1 MSPPGEKSTLS
12 KQQGADETAAL
23 LSGSDSGSSTASY
36 SSVDAVQ
43 KSTFAS
49 FLVDDIDYSAEE
61 EGQVVKILD
70 RRLMPFILLTTFVLN
85 MDRTNNSNA
94 ISDNL
99 PGDLGFSIDVVN
111 TATAAYS
118 ILFAS
123 ACLSGAI
130 IAKIVGPSRCEHC
143 HPAHMFRSL
152 TDMLVGIPILMF
164 SWGLVTLAHVLIKD
178 KFGYLTGMPLSFTV
192 FLQSQL
198 VAS

>member
-1 MSPPGEKSTLS
+1 MSRRGEKSTPS
-12 KQQGADETAAL
+12 QQHGADETAGL

-36 SSVDAVQ
+36 SSTDAVQ
-43 KSTFAS
+43 KTTFAS
-49 FLVDDIDYSAEE
+49 FLVDEIDYSPEE
-61 EGQVVKILD
+61 EAQVVKILD
-70 RRLMPFILLTTFVLN
+70 QRLMPFILLTTFVLN

-130 IAKIVGPSRCEHC
+130 IAKIVGPYRCK
-143 HPAHMFRSL
+143 FLSL
-152 TDMLVGIPILMF
+152 YSHARKLN
-164 SWGLVTLAHVLIKD
+164 
-178 KFGYLTGMPLSFTV
+178 
-192 FLQSQL
+192 
-198 VAS
+198 